1 MPHIAYLVGISSVA
15 CLLMGRS
22 PYLTFVA
29 AVIWGVSLII
39 GGYYLNG
46 KYLALVFGLN
56 LIILYGLTGSSGLF
70 YALGFFGMPSFL
82 MGYRLGRYQN
92 GYYQLRKWGL
102 VTAVLSVSLFLALA
116 YNIGEIQITTLQ
128 TEFENYMHQGL
139 FGSGDTNI
147 LKVYEEQGVSQ
158 EEVKNSIKLV
168 ARGLIMHLPA
178 LYYLQA
184 MAIVLI
190 ILSLS
195 AYYCRRRNLPILIKR
210 PFSEEVMPWQ
220 FAWGLI
226 LGLSLWLWGRD
237 ELTTWYYTGSNL
249 LVIIAM
255 VTVYFGLSSL
265 AYRWQIMNPNT
276 KRWALILFIGAS
288 LAFTLPAIIFIGF
301 LGLFDSL
308 LDYRK
313 VRFKKEDTK

>member
-1 MPHIAYLVGISSVA
+1 MPSIAYLVVISSAA
-15 CLLMGRS
+15 CLFMGRS
-22 PYLTFVA
+22 PYMTFIA

-56 LIILYGLTGSSGLF
+56 LIILYGLTGSTGLF

-102 VTAVLSVSLFLALA
+102 VSAVLAVSLFLSLA
-116 YNIGEIQITTLQ
+116 YNFGELQVATLQ
-128 TEFENYMHQGL
+128 NEIENYMHQGL
-139 FGSGDTNI
+139 IGSGDTNI
-147 LKVYEEQGVSQ
+147 LKVYEEQGISQ
-158 EEVKNSIKLV
+158 EEVENSIALV

-184 MAIVLI
+184 LITVLI

-195 AYYCRRRNLPILIKR
+195 AYYCRRRNLPILNKR

-220 FAWGLI
+220 FAWGI
-226 LGLSLWLWGRD
+226 IVGLSLWLWGRD
-237 ELTTWYYTGSNL
+237 EMTTLYYAGSNL
-249 LVIIAM
+249 LVILAM

-265 AYRWQIMNPNT
+265 VYRWQIMNPTT
-276 KRWALILFIGAS
+276 KRWTLILFIGAS